1 MALSVVQR
9 VVVGFAIMA
18 VMGLANAYYGWQ
30 SNTEGKAA
38 FTYLNERITPVTES
52 LTQQSSQVLQ
62 LNRFATQFLA
72 SRDEDT
78 LARLADRMTQAA
90 MRWESEQQQLD
101 VTALTDLIDAE
112 RYAQTAAQ
120 VEQARS
126 AAQAV
131 LPLWR
136 NHLARDAAITHALQ
150 DFNDE
155 WEFFSADMGDARYEA
170 EILGRSDSANQADY
184 LRIIGIEFGATLN
197 TVTQLHTLGDLGI
210 VQPRQQ
216 GQAEQLILGLTQLAT
231 DIPSFADR
239 IDYFIAAVQ
248 RALAEGSGIY
258 DLQRAQLAEEVVRRE
273 HLARMENAVDA
284 AVMDYE
290 YAIQTLAQ
298 QAAAARTTAVQRQ
311 TRSQWIVLGL
321 AVLGLA
327 VAVVISISVAWSIQ
341 RPLKA
346 LLQRL
351 HQLQASDFRLT
362 EPLHI
367 RHDEFGQL
375 AQGLF
380 ALSASFRATVERI
393 RASSDA
399 MQNSMHHLIQTGRE
413 TREVLQHQQA
423 LTQSA
428 ATSVEEMAQVNETM
442 AQQAQ
447 VSRHNVEHT
456 SAAAQT
462 NRDSMTRALSAI
474 HDLQQGLTESG
485 GSVSALAQEADD
497 IATAVSQIQAIS
509 EQTNLL
515 ALNAAIEAARAGD
528 HGRGFA
534 VVADE
539 VRQLS
544 LRTGNTTV
552 QIEGIVQRLQQ
563 RTQTVVAK
571 MQANGQQANTVV
583 EEANATSASLQGMN
597 EQLTG
602 VLGAAT
608 QIAEGA
614 AEQRSVAQG
623 VNGLVV
629 DIAQSADTVVE
640 RVDEQDRAVA
650 ELNRAAEALSQ
661 SVAHIQI

>member
-18 VMGLANAYYGWQ
+18 VMGLVNAYYGWQ

-38 FTYLNERITPVTES
+38 FTFLTERITPVSDS

-78 LARLADRMTQAA
+78 LTRLADRMTQAA
-90 MRWESEQQQLD
+90 ARWDAEQQQLT
-101 VTALTDLIDAE
+101 VTRLTDLIDTE
-112 RYAQTAAQ
+112 RYTQTTAQ
-120 VEQARS
+120 VEQARL

-136 NHLARDAAITHALQ
+136 NHLARDAAITQALQ

-170 EILGRSDSANQADY
+170 ELLGRSDSASQADY

-216 GQAEQLILGLTQLAT
+216 GQGEQLILGLTQLAS
-231 DIPSFADR
+231 DVPSFADR
-239 IDYFIAAVQ
+239 IDYFIQAVQ
-248 RALAEGSGIY
+248 RVLADETGVY
-258 DLQRAQLAEEVVRRE
+258 ALQRAQLEETAVRRE
-273 HLARMENAVDA
+273 QLARMESAVDA
-284 AVMDYE
+284 ALYE
-290 YAIQTLAQ
+290 YEDAIDVLDALATT
-298 QAAAARTTAVQRQ
+298 ARTAAVQRQ
-311 TRSQWIVLGL
+311 TQTQWVVVALALFGL
-321 AVLGLA
+321 LI
-327 VAVVISISVAWSIQ
+327 AVVVSISVASSIQ

-346 LLQRL
+346 LLHRL
-351 HQLQASDFRLT
+351 NQLQAGDFRAIDQSQT
-362 EPLHI
+362 
-367 RHDEFGQL
+367 RRDEFGQL
-375 AQGLF
+375 AQGLS
-380 ALSASFRATVERI
+380 ALSTSFRTTVERI

-399 MQNSMHHLIQTGRE
+399 MQRSMHHLLQAGQE
-413 TREVLQHQQA
+413 TRAVLQHQQA

-447 VSRHNVEHT
+447 VSRGNVEHT
-456 SAAAQT
+456 TDAAQT
-462 NRDSMTRALSAI
+462 NRDSMARALNAI
-474 HDLQQGLTESG
+474 HELQKNLSESG
-485 GSVSALAQEADD
+485 SSVGALAQEADE

-563 RTQTVVAK
+563 RTQTVVANMK
-571 MQANGQQANTVV
+571 ENGQQANAVV
-583 EEANATSASLQGMN
+583 EEANSTSSSLQGMN
-597 EQLTG
+597 EQLAG
-602 VLGAAT
+602 VLEAAT

-614 AEQRSVAQG
+614 AEQRVVAQG
-623 VNGLVV
+623 VNALVI
-629 DIAQSADTVVE
+629 DIAQSADTVVV
-640 RVDEQDRAVA
+640 RVGEQDKAIA
-650 ELNRAAEALSQ
+650 ELNRSATALSQ
-661 SVAHIQI
+661 SVEHIQI